1 MARVFKYL
9 FSLLGGFFALRLRS
23 HCWLLLFVV
32 TLAPAARSAD
42 ILSMDIAS
50 DKGTYTMTSEVWFDA
65 TIEQVFEV
73 YQNWGYSTR
82 FSSAIVEAR
91 DMEPDEEGR
100 AQFYVRNKGCIFF
113 FCQSFE
119 RQGYVESE
127 RNLVLR
133 AFANPETSDFHHSNE
148 SWKFLARDGGTVVTY
163 DLTISPKFWI
173 PPGIGPFLIK
183 RKLKDN
189 GGRAVDRIEIIAQE
203 LDVE

>member
-9 FSLLGGFFALRLRS
+9 ISLLGGFFALRLRS
-23 HCWLLLFVV
+23 HCWLILFAV

-91 DMEPDEEGR
+91 DMEPDEEG
-100 AQFYVRNKGCIFF
+100 
-113 FCQSFE
+113 
-119 RQGYVESE
+119 
-127 RNLVLR
+127 
-133 AFANPETSDFHHSNE
+133 
-148 SWKFLARDGGTVVTY
+148 AR
-163 DLTISPKFWI
+163 TILCS
-173 PPGIGPFLIK
+173 
-183 RKLKDN
+183 
-189 GGRAVDRIEIIAQE
+189 Q
-203 LDVE
+203 

>member
-1 MARVFKYL
+1 MRA
-9 FSLLGGFFALRLRS
+9 
-23 HCWLLLFVV
+23 HCWLILFAV
-32 TLAPAARSAD
+32 TFAPAARSAD
-42 ILSMDIAS
+42 ILSIDVAS

-73 YQNWGYSTR
+73 YQKWEYSTR

-91 DMEPDEEGR
+91 DMEPDEQGR
-100 AQFYVRNKGCIFF
+100 AQFYIRNRGCVLF

-127 RNLVLR
+127 TNLVLR

-148 SWKFLARDGGTVVTY
+148 SWTFLARDGGTVVTY
-163 DLTISPKFWI
+163 DLTMSPKFWI

-183 RKLKDN
+183 RKLKNN
-189 GGRAVDRIEIIAQE
+189 GGRAVDRIEVIARE
-203 LDVE
+203 LGGE